1 MEVRS
6 VLDYVFLAKLFFVFV
21 NLFHAADCTAV
32 TGIGS
37 PLRVAQCRAECIFK
51 FSKDEEDLTCMDD
64 IECLT
69 CWKSC
74 QQLSNFNKLC
84 LQNSNCGAGCEAA
97 CQFAQEVSNDIQRSP
112 VMVKRG
118 EDVLQTTGQET
129 RWPPPAPELD
139 GPWVYLVMRKLK
151 KPGSSW
157 KQITQTLNLSAKI
170 PLGGMVRVLV
180 VGRGG
185 LVTIY
190 GPAEET
196 TEGRKMNEKV
206 EVQTRVKDKG
216 WRLRQVS
223 VIHQE
228 AVVIAEV
235 AWEARQ
241 PRALYL
247 VTWEV
252 AGGGLRGNLL
262 TASTSVA
269 LSLWPDTQFHVQ
281 VELMNPGQTSPEKSE
296 ELLVDTHKETDNT
309 VLTAAEPPRT
319 TTLMNALLKGTAGDG
334 SLPDEQVED
343 EQEAVPVA
351 AEWRRGAEVVA
362 GLVAAV
368 ALFVV
373 LVVWRCHR
381 RWSDD
386 SPHVKLVE
394 DEYLTSDHFQVISH
408 RGCHTKPGSASSHPC
423 NAFVT

>member
-1 MEVRS
+1 MEVKS
-6 VLDYVFLAKLFFVFV
+6 VFDYVFLAKLFLVFV
-21 NLFHAADCTAV
+21 NLFDWGECTAV

-84 LQNSNCGAGCEAA
+84 LQNSNCGPGCEAA

-118 EDVLQTTGQET
+118 EEVLQTTGQET
-129 RWPPPAPELD
+129 RWPPPSPELE

-170 PLGGMVRVLV
+170 PPGGMVRVLV

-196 TEGRKMNEKV
+196 KV
-206 EVQTRVKDKG
+206 AKDKG

-223 VIHQE
+223 VIHQD

-241 PRALYL
+241 PHALYL

-309 VLTAAEPPRT
+309 VLTPAEPSRT
-319 TTLMNALLKGTAGDG
+319 TSSTLINALLNG
-334 SLPDEQVED
+334 SSYPDEVKD
-343 EQEAVPVA
+343 DD
-351 AEWRRGAEVVA
+351 EVVHHES
-362 GLVAAV
+362 
-368 ALFVV
+368 VV
-373 LVVWRCHR
+373 LVSEWHRSQVVTGMVAALLSVVVVVLLVWRCR
-381 RWSDD
+381 NRWDD

-394 DEYLTSDHFQVISH
+394 DEYLSSDHFQVISH
-408 RGCHTKPGSASSHPC
+408 RGCHSKSGSGSSHPT